1 MKLNKI
7 KYSDLNS
14 KAKENY
20 NFAKISSALADYGY
34 NSMRLSD
41 DYQGA
46 DFISLHVSG
55 EDSLMVQL
63 KGRWSIFK
71 KYLGK
76 NIKIAF
82 RDGEDIYIYDHDDM
96 VKTCETL
103 DLYVNTKSWIES
115 GGYDCKI
122 LPKKL
127 IPYMTKL

>member
-1 MKLNKI
+1 MNLNKI
-7 KYSDLNS
+7 KYSDLNGR
-14 KAKENY
+14 AQENY

-41 DYQGA
+41 DYHGA
-46 DFISLHVSG
+46 DFIALHVNG

-103 DLYVNTKSWIES
+103 GVYVTSKAWIEG
-115 GGYDCKI
+115 GGYDTKG

>member
-1 MKLNKI
+1 MLLNKVDYT
-7 KYSDLNS
+7 KLKG
-14 KAKENY
+14 KAQENY
-20 NFAKISSALADYGY
+20 NFAKVSSALADYGY
-34 NSMRLSD
+34 SCIRLTD

-46 DFISLHVSG
+46 DFIAVHAIN

-82 RDGEDIYIYDHDDM
+82 RDGDDIYIYDHDDM
-96 VKTCETL
+96 VKACETL
-103 DLYVNTKSWIES
+103 GLYVTSNAWIE
-115 GGYDCKI
+115 GDGYDKGS

-127 IPYMTKL
+127 LPYMTKL